1 MNISKYQN
9 LVYRQQPV
17 DLKLD
22 PFECFKRIY
31 CQSQNCFFLE
41 SLGEE
46 DLYSRFAYIGC
57 DPTVVIQANGA
68 DSYAQIAQ
76 LSQIKASNLP
86 KKGFAGGLAGYFG
99 HESARFFDPA
109 FVVGKHPNFPD
120 FELGLYLDG
129 LVFDRIGGRE
139 AYFTLQENRLNQ
151 LKKLLQK
158 PATLKPFQSNLIKTS
173 KTKQQHRD
181 MVLTAK
187 EHIAAGD
194 IFQVVLSIGYEYEVS
209 GDPIAIYE
217 QLRTINPSPHMFFFK
232 FGSRVVFGASPELLL
247 DVEGGVVRHRG
258 TLAGTIRRGH
268 DSAEDMVL
276 AQHLLNDEKEKA
288 EHMMLVDLARNDMG
302 KICEFGSVAVHD
314 LLHVKKFSHV
324 QHLSSEI
331 TGVLK
336 RGQSAVSA
344 LAACFP
350 AGTLSGAPKIEAM
363 KIINQLEGAPRGP
376 YGGIGGYFSLNG
388 SSMHCINI
396 RSFAVSGNRGSMQV
410 GSGIVADSD
419 ADKEYEEIINKGRAM
434 AEALKQ
440 SMTNAK

>member
-1 MNISKYQN
+1 MNILKYQN
-9 LVYRQQPV
+9 LKYHEQPV
-17 DLKLD
+17 NVELD

-31 CQSQNCFFLE
+31 SHSKNCFFLE

-57 DPTVVIQANGA
+57 DPKMVVQANGK
-68 DSYAQIAQ
+68 DSYAHTAKF
-76 LSQIKASNLP
+76 SQIKAANLP
-86 KKGFAGGLAGYFG
+86 EKGFAGGLVGYFG
-99 HESARFFDPA
+99 HEAAKFFDPA
-109 FVVGKHPNFPD
+109 FVVGNHPDFPD

-129 LVFDRIGGRE
+129 LVFDRIGGKE

-151 LKKLLQK
+151 LKGMLQK
-158 PATLKPFQSNLIKTS
+158 PAALKPFVSKLVKTS
-173 KTKQQHRD
+173 KTKEYHRD
-181 MVLTAK
+181 MVLAAK
-187 EHIAAGD
+187 KRIAAGD

-217 QLRTINPSPHMFFFK
+217 QLRKINPSPHMFFFK
-232 FGSRVVFGASPELLL
+232 FGPRVVFGASPELLI
-247 DVEGGVVRHRG
+247 DVEGKVVRHRG
-258 TLAGTIRRGH
+258 TLAGTIKRGK
-268 DSAEDMVL
+268 DAAEDMVL

-302 KICEFGSVAVHD
+302 KICEFGSVALHD

-336 RGQSAVSA
+336 VGQSALSA
-344 LAACFP
+344 LAAVFP

-376 YGGIGGYFSLNG
+376 YGGVGGYFSLNG

-396 RSFAVSGNRGSMQV
+396 RSFAVSGNRGFMQV

-419 ADKEYEEIINKGRAM
+419 PESEYQEIYNKGQAM
-434 AEALKQ
+434 RMALEEVK
-440 SMTNAK
+440 KD